1 MEKFVSTFG
10 SRPPDS
16 MDDYHELY
24 QVHNVEIKE

>member
-10 SRPPDS
+10 SGSP